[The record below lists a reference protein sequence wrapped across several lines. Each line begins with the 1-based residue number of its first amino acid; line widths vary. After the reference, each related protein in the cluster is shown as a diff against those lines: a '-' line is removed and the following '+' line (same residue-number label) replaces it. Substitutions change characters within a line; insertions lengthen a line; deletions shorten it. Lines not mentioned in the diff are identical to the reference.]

1 MLTAL
6 GATCGQVPEAS
17 PEIGA
22 AEDRV
27 RNYRKQ
33 QYYGDRGA
41 QPTGSSDLA
50 DTSVNVLGPYGVS
63 RSMKPPP
70 LWNRRL
76 MPRSTR
82 IAVVP
87 TAAYKIT
94 TAKNMIHTPVFAVTA
109 SSTFIML

>member
-1 MLTAL
+1 
-6 GATCGQVPEAS
+6 
-17 PEIGA
+17 
-22 AEDRV
+22 
-27 RNYRKQ
+27 
-33 QYYGDRGA
+33 
-41 QPTGSSDLA
+41 
-50 DTSVNVLGPYGVS
+50 
-63 RSMKPPP
+63 MKPPP
-70 LWNRRL
+70 LRNRRL

>member
-1 MLTAL
+1 MVGLPYRTDRTLDHLARMLTAL

-41 QPTGSSDLA
+41 HPTGSSD
-50 DTSVNVLGPYGVS
+50 
-63 RSMKPPP
+63 
-70 LWNRRL
+70 
-76 MPRSTR
+76 
-82 IAVVP
+82 
-87 TAAYKIT
+87 
-94 TAKNMIHTPVFAVTA
+94 
-109 SSTFIML
+109 